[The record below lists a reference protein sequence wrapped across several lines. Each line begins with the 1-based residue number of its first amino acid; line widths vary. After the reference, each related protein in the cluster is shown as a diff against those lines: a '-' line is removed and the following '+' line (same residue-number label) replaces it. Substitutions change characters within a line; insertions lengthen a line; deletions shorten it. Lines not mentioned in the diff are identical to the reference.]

1 MLTDILNGFQPAQF
15 FMDSPL
21 WVVFVVPGIINAL
34 KKYITAPILSGMKK
48 TLDQDADNME
58 PSESAAS
65 CLDVTIRLFVVA
77 LINIL
82 YVAFLSYTA
91 VPALTHHGV
100 APGFPFILG
109 VVLLFVAAE
118 IVSAIIRGVLKFIY
132 GLVKS
137 MFD

>member
-1 MLTDILNGFQPAQF
+1 MLTDILNSFQPAQF
-15 FMDSPL
+15 FLDSPL
-21 WVVFVVPGIINAL
+21 WVIFVVPGIIEAF
-34 KKYITAPILSGMKK
+34 KKCITAPILSGMNK
-48 TLDQDADNME
+48 TLDRDADDMDSE
-58 PSESAAS
+58 ESAAS
-65 CLDVTIRLFVVA
+65 CLDVAIRLFVVA

-132 GLVKS
+132 GLIKS
-137 MFD
+137 MLD

>member
-1 MLTDILNGFQPAQF
+1 MLADILNGFQPAQF
-15 FMDSPL
+15 FLDSPL
-21 WVVFVVPGIINAL
+21 WVAFVVPGIIGTL
-34 KKYITAPILSGMKK
+34 KKCITAPILSGMNK
-48 TLDQDADNME
+48 TLDRDTDDMD
-58 PSESAAS
+58 SEEAAAS
-65 CLDVTIRLFVVA
+65 CLEVAIRLFVIF

-118 IVSAIIRGVLKFIY
+118 IVSGIIRGVLKFIY
-132 GLVKS
+132 GLIKS

>member
-34 KKYITAPILSGMKK
+34 KKYITAPILSDMNK
-48 TLDQDADNME
+48 TLAQDADDME

-65 CLDVTIRLFVVA
+65 CLEVAIKLFIIF
-77 LINIL
+77 LINLL
-82 YVAFLSYTA
+82 YVGFLTYTA

-100 APGFPFILG
+100 ASGFPFILG
-109 VVLLFVAAE
+109 VVLLFTAAE
-118 IVSAIIRGVLKFIY
+118 LVSAIIRGVLKFIY
-132 GLVKS
+132 GLVAS
-137 MFD
+137 MLD

>member
-34 KKYITAPILSGMKK
+34 KKYITAPILSGMNK
-48 TLDQDADNME
+48 TLAQDADDME

-65 CLDVTIRLFVVA
+65 CIEVAIKLFA
-77 LINIL
+77 IFLINLL
-82 YVAFLSYTA
+82 YVGFLTYTA

-109 VVLLFVAAE
+109 VVLLFAAAE

-132 GLVKS
+132 GLVAS
-137 MFD
+137 MLD

>member
-34 KKYITAPILSGMKK
+34 KKYITAPILSGMNK
-48 TLDQDADNME
+48 TLAQDADDME

-65 CLDVTIRLFVVA
+65 CLEVAIKLFA
-77 LINIL
+77 IFLINLL
-82 YVAFLSYTA
+82 YVA

-100 APGFPFILG
+100 ASGFPFILG
-109 VVLLFVAAE
+109 VVLLFTAAE
-118 IVSAIIRGVLKFIY
+118 LVSAIIRGVLKFIY
-132 GLVKS
+132 GLIAS
-137 MFD
+137 MLD

>member
-15 FMDSPL
+15 FLDSPL

-34 KKYITAPILSGMKK
+34 KKYITAPILSGMNK
-48 TLDQDADNME
+48 TLAQDADDME

-65 CLDVTIRLFVVA
+65 CLDVAIRLFVVF
-77 LINIL
+77 LINLL

-109 VVLLFVAAE
+109 VVLLFAAAE
-118 IVSAIIRGVLKFIY
+118 IVSAIIRGALKFIY
-132 GLVKS
+132 ELIKS
-137 MFD
+137 MLD

>member
-15 FMDSPL
+15 FLASPL
-21 WVVFVVPGIINAL
+21 WVIFVVPGIIEAF
-34 KKYITAPILSGMKK
+34 KKCITAPILSGMNK
-48 TLDQDADNME
+48 TLDRDADDMD
-58 PSESAAS
+58 SEEAAAS
-65 CLDVTIRLFVVA
+65 CLDVVIRLFVVF

-118 IVSAIIRGVLKFIY
+118 IVSAIIFGTLKFVY
-132 GLVKS
+132 GLIKS
-137 MFD
+137 MLD

>member
-15 FMDSPL
+15 FLDSPL

-34 KKYITAPILSGMKK
+34 KKYITAPILSGMNK
-48 TLDQDADNME
+48 TLAQDADDME

-65 CLDVTIRLFVVA
+65 CLEVAIKLFVVF

-82 YVAFLSYTA
+82 YVGFLTYTA

-109 VVLLFVAAE
+109 VVLLFMAAE

-132 GLVKS
+132 GLIAS
-137 MFD
+137 MLD

>member
-1 MLTDILNGFQPAQF
+1 MLTDILNSFQPAQF
-15 FMDSPL
+15 FLDSPL
-21 WVVFVVPGIINAL
+21 WVIFVVPGIINAL

-58 PSESAAS
+58 PLESAAS
-65 CLDVTIRLFVVA
+65 CLEVA
-77 LINIL
+77 IKLLAIFLINLL
-82 YVAFLSYTA
+82 YVGFLTYTA
-91 VPALTHHGV
+91 VPAITHHGV

-132 GLVKS
+132 GLVAS
-137 MFD
+137 MLD

>member
-15 FMDSPL
+15 FLDSPL
-21 WVVFVVPGIINAL
+21 WVVFVVPGIIGTL
-34 KKYITAPILSGMKK
+34 KKCITAPILSGMNK
-48 TLDQDADNME
+48 TLARDTDDMDSE
-58 PSESAAS
+58 ESAAS
-65 CLDVTIRLFVVA
+65 CLDVAIRLFVVF
-77 LINIL
+77 LINLL

-132 GLVKS
+132 GLIKS
-137 MFD
+137 MLD

>member
-1 MLTDILNGFQPAQF
+1 
-15 FMDSPL
+15 
-21 WVVFVVPGIINAL
+21 
-34 KKYITAPILSGMKK
+34 
-48 TLDQDADNME
+48 ME

-65 CLDVTIRLFVVA
+65 CLEVAIRLFVIF

-118 IVSAIIRGVLKFIY
+118 IVSGIICGVLKFIY
-132 GLVKS
+132 GLIKS

>member
-1 MLTDILNGFQPAQF
+1 MLADILNGFQPAQF
-15 FMDSPL
+15 FLDSPL
-21 WVVFVVPGIINAL
+21 WVVFVVPGIIGTL
-34 KKYITAPILSGMKK
+34 KKCITAPILSGMNK
-48 TLDQDADNME
+48 TLARDTDDMDSE
-58 PSESAAS
+58 ESAAS
-65 CLDVTIRLFVVA
+65 CLDVAIRLFVVF
-77 LINIL
+77 LINLL

-132 GLVKS
+132 GLIKS
-137 MFD
+137 MLD

>member
-1 MLTDILNGFQPAQF
+1 MLTDILNSFQPARF

-34 KKYITAPILSGMKK
+34 KKYITAPILSGTKK
-48 TLDQDADNME
+48 TLDQDADDME
-58 PSESAAS
+58 PSEFAAS
-65 CLDVTIRLFVVA
+65 CLEVAIKLFA
-77 LINIL
+77 IFLINLL
-82 YVAFLSYTA
+82 YVGFLTYTA
-91 VPALTHHGV
+91 VPAITHHGV

-132 GLVKS
+132 GLVAS

>member
-15 FMDSPL
+15 FLDSPL
-21 WVVFVVPGIINAL
+21 WVIFVAPGIINAL
-34 KKYITAPILSGMKK
+34 KKYITAPILSGMNK
-48 TLDQDADNME
+48 TLAQDADDME

-65 CLDVTIRLFVVA
+65 CLDVAIKLFA
-77 LINIL
+77 IFLINIL

-109 VVLLFVAAE
+109 VVLLFAAAE
-118 IVSAIIRGVLKFIY
+118 FVSAIIRGVLKFIY
-132 GLVKS
+132 GLIKS

>member
-1 MLTDILNGFQPAQF
+1 MLADILNGFQPAQF
-15 FMDSPL
+15 FLDSPL
-21 WVVFVVPGIINAL
+21 WVIFVVPGIIGTL
-34 KKYITAPILSGMKK
+34 KKCITAPILSGMNK
-48 TLDQDADNME
+48 TLDRDTDDMD
-58 PSESAAS
+58 SEEAAAS
-65 CLDVTIRLFVVA
+65 CLEVAIRLFVIF

-118 IVSAIIRGVLKFIY
+118 IVSGIIRGVLKFIY
-132 GLVKS
+132 GLIKS
-137 MFD
+137 MLD